1 MDSYNYYFFDLD
13 GTISESAPGIVKA
26 VKYGLD
32 QAGIKKMQKSSTASS
47 ARLSMCR

>member
-1 MDSYNYYFFDLD
+1 MDSYNYYLFDLD

-32 QAGIKKMQKSSTASS
+32 QAGNATDVVRIP
-47 ARLSMCR
+47 LDG